1 MSQQGEEGS
10 KQAEGTVNAKIE
22 MQLSLAGSQ
31 YCTDLRDGIEKKC
44 KTRY

>member
-31 YCTDLRDGIEKKC
+31 YCIDSGDGIEKMC
-44 KTRY
+44 KTRH